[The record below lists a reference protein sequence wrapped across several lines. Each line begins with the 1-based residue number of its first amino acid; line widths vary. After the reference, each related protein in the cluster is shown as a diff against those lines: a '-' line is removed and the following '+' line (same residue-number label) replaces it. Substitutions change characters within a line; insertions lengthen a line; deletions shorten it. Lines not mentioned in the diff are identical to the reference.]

1 MGVSKAAVIIC
12 FIFCSLSL
20 RSQALKDS
28 ISTPMPVKFNLYQN
42 FNEDKMR
49 TSDNKEVNYL
59 SYIKNKIRLKK
70 KPTLVFTW
78 ASYDLSSKRVI
89 DSLLISK
96 VNEKY
101 NIVIINRN
109 PKRFYDKDEQ
119 FISTIDREN
128 PLYAKKLI
136 SLFDFHNLFGFH
148 DREATPVLFWLDTD
162 FNIVTSTLMSRSLSI
177 NGIEKLLSLVESKTI
192 TSSRTKFFNG
202 QWIPSTENEALLK
215 QVIEE
220 SNGTT
225 NMKLVYMPTDEIQY
239 DFDFTKSKE
248 GTYWFKNNNYVKPK
262 PFVPYKA
269 PDFSITR
276 NVGLKDREPNLYK
289 IKSDF
294 TLIYF
299 CDISTSEA
307 KGRLETLYSLIEE
320 SNNAENTNGY
330 KSLHLDIVVVFIGD
344 DTKFE
349 SNNKFEANTEARK
362 MANSATFGY
371 YKVFDK
377 DGAIQKMFVRNSSGA
392 FHLLDSSKTVIYESD
407 DDALFHLDIKSLMKK

>member
-1 MGVSKAAVIIC
+1 MKTHKILII
-12 FIFCSLSL
+12 IYLISYTASLSA
-20 RSQALKDS
+20 QALKDS

-42 FNEDKMR
+42 FNEGKMR

-59 SYIKNKIRLKK
+59 SHIKNKIRLKN

-78 ASYDLSSKRVI
+78 ASFDMSSKRVI

-96 VNEKY
+96 VYEKY

-109 PKRFYDKDEQ
+109 PKSFYDKDEK

-128 PLYAKKLI
+128 PLYAKKLV

-148 DREATPVLFWLDTD
+148 DREATPILFWLDTD

-215 QVIEE
+215 RVIEE
-220 SNGTT
+220 SNETT
-225 NMKLVYMPTDEIQY
+225 NIKLVYIPTDEILE

-248 GTYWFKNNNYVKPK
+248 GTYWFKNNNYK

-299 CDISTSEA
+299 CDISTPEA

-344 DTKFE
+344 ETKFE
-349 SNNKFEANTEARK
+349 SNNKFEANTESRK
-362 MANSATFGY
+362 MANLATYGY

-377 DGAIQKMFVRNSSGA
+377 DEAIQKMFVRNSSGA
-392 FHLLDSSKTVIYESD
+392 FHLLDSNKTVIYESD
-407 DDALFHLDIKSLMKK
+407 DDVLFHLDIKSLIKK